1 MRIIWSIIQKE
12 FAQFFRDKANI
23 RMLLVM
29 PVVQLILL
37 PMAADYEVENIKIC
51 IIDQDHSEYSRR
63 LIQKIEV
70 NHHFILVNQT
80 ADYREALKMMESD
93 QADIALT
100 LPHFFE
106 RDVVLNNE
114 PSISASVNAVNGQ
127 RASIGGQYLLRILND
142 FNREI
147 RLEWIQFPRYN
158 PMPLLRI
165 EHSYWFNPTMNY
177 QQFMVPGILVILLT
191 MVGFTLS
198 ALNLV
203 KEKELGT
210 IEQINV
216 SPIRKYHFLLGKLI
230 PFWILS
236 FVVLSLGLLVAF
248 IVYNIVPS
256 GSYLLIY
263 LFASVYLLAVLGLGL
278 LISIYTETQ
287 QQTMLLSF
295 FLMMVFIL
303 LSGLYTPVESM
314 PEWAQMTTWFN
325 PVAYFVKVMRMI
337 IMKGSGFTDI
347 LPHLLSVLTMALI
360 LISWA
365 IAAYRKKA

>member
-1 MRIIWSIIQKE
+1 MQIIWSIIQKE

-37 PMAADYEVENIKIC
+37 PLAADYEVENIRLC
-51 IIDQDHSEYSRR
+51 IIDHDHSVYSAK
-63 LIQKIEV
+63 LIHKIEA
-70 NHHFILVNQT
+70 NHHFIVKHF
-80 ADYREALKMMESD
+80 ASDYD
-93 QADIALT
+93 QAMSFMKCDLIDIALT
-100 LPHFFE
+100 IPESFE
-106 RDVVLNNE
+106 KEVVLNNE
-114 PSISASVNAVNGQ
+114 PILSASVNAVNGQ
-127 RASIGGQYLLRILND
+127 RASIGSQYLLQVLND

-147 RLEWIQFPRYN
+147 RLEWLQFPRFN
-158 PMPLLRI
+158 PMPLLKI
-165 EHSYWFNPTMNY
+165 EHTYLFNQSMNY

-203 KEKELGT
+203 KEKEIGT

-216 SPIRKYHFLLGKLI
+216 SPIHKYQFLLGKLI

-236 FVVLSLGLLVAF
+236 LVVLTLGLFVAYL
-248 IVYNIVPS
+248 VYNIIPS
-256 GSYLLIY
+256 GQFALIY

-287 QQTMLLSF
+287 QQTMLISF
-295 FLMMVFIL
+295 FIMMIFIL

-314 PEWAQMTTWFN
+314 PTWAQYTTYIN
-325 PVAYFVKVMRMI
+325 PTAYFVKVIRMI
-337 IMKGSGFTDI
+337 IMKGSGLMDI
-347 LPHLLSVLTMALI
+347 MPHILSVFGMAIVLI
-360 LISWA
+360 TWA
-365 IAAYRKKA
+365 IFSYRKES